1 MATEA
6 EENFM
11 DWLRDAHAMEEQAE
25 KMLSATASRIENY
38 PAVKAKLE
46 QHLEETRRQ
55 STLIRSCIER
65 RGGSTSTLK
74 DLAGKFT
81 AAAQGMSGLFVS
93 DEIVKAT
100 MASYTFEHFE
110 ISSYRSLI
118 AAAESL
124 GDHETKS
131 ICERILVEEEA
142 MAKWL
147 GEQLPIVTKEFLARA
162 AMPGVTAKH

>member
-1 MATEA
+1 MANKA
-6 EENFM
+6 EEDFM

-25 KMLSATASRIENY
+25 QMLAATASRIENY
-38 PAVKAKLE
+38 PTVKAKLE

-55 STLIRSCIER
+55 CSLIRSCIER
-65 RGGSTSTLK
+65 RGGSTSMMK
-74 DLAGKFT
+74 DLAGKIT
-81 AAAQGMSGLFVS
+81 ATAQGLSGIFVS

-110 ISSYRSLI
+110 ICSYRSLI

-124 GDHETKS
+124 GDHETKR
-131 ICERILVEEEA
+131 ICEQILVEEEA
-142 MAKWL
+142 MAQWL

-162 AMPGVTAKH
+162 ATPGVTAKH

>member
-1 MATEA
+1 MANKA
-6 EENFM
+6 EEDFM

-25 KMLSATASRIENY
+25 KMLAATASRIENY
-38 PAVKAKLE
+38 PTVKAKLE

-55 STLIRSCIER
+55 ATLIRSCIER
-65 RGGSTSTLK
+65 RGGSTSVMK
-74 DLAGKFT
+74 DLAGKIT
-81 AAAQGMSGLFVS
+81 ATAQGLSGLFVS

-110 ISSYRSLI
+110 ICSYRALI

-147 GEQLPIVTKEFLARA
+147 AEQLPVVTKEYLARA
-162 AMPGVTAKH
+162 ATPGVTAKH